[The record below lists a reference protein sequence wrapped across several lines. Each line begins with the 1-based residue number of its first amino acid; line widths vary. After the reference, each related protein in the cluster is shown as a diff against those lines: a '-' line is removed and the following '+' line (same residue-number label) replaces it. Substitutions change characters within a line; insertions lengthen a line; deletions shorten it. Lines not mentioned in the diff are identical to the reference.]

1 MNKAVDTRR
10 RNEEARKEKRQR
22 EQEEWE
28 KLKTSLMQIASDANA
43 NPETRLEAIKILE
56 QHR

>member
-10 RNEEARKEKRQR
+10 ANEAARKEKRQR
-22 EQEEWE
+22 EREEWE
-28 KLKTSLMQIASDANA
+28 KLKAALMQIANDANA
-43 NPETRLEAIKILE
+43 KPETRLEAIKILE